1 MDNITYVLYI
11 CFLVPM
17 LMSLFILDSNARLVV
32 EYILIGASVCLFI
45 SEINGLLL
53 NGLGCGMRFFCTT
66 VSPISEEVAKA
77 LPILFYAF
85 FFSDNRRKLVQ
96 SSFALGLGFAILE
109 NMIMLTQNIA
119 SGLVQMD
126 VLWALVRGFGAGLM
140 HSVCTVTIGLGISF
154 IRKKKK
160 LFWCGTSSLLKLAI
174 TYHSIYNTIVISKY
188 KYFGFVLPLATYI
201 PILLTYLR
209 QQKKRKNDEKVTSN
223 T

>member
-1 MDNITYVLYI
+1 MDNITYVLFI

-17 LMSLFILDSNARLVV
+17 LMSLFILDSQARLVIG
-32 EYILIGASVCLFI
+32 YILIGASVCLFI

-53 NGLGCGMRFFCTT
+53 TNIGCDMRFFCTT
-66 VSPISEEVAKA
+66 VSPISEEVVKA

-109 NMIMLTQNIA
+109 NMIMLTQNMA
-119 SGLVQMD
+119 TGMVQMD
-126 VLWALVRGFGAGLM
+126 ILWALVRGFGAGLM
-140 HSVCTVTIGLGISF
+140 HSVCTVSVGLGISF
-154 IRKKKK
+154 VRKKKK
-160 LFWCGTSSLLKLAI
+160 LFLCGTTSLLMLAI

-201 PILLTYLR
+201 PILVTYLR
-209 QQKKRKNDEKVTSN
+209 QQKINKNENSVTSHS
-223 T
+223 